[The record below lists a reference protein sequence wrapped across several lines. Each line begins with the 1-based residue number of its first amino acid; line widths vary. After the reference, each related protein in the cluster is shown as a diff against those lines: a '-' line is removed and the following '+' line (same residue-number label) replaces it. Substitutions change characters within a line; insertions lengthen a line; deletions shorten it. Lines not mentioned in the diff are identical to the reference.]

1 MKRSC
6 VDAKRDQ
13 VDIRDSKCAELFG
26 LGFTGNEGGVAGA
39 QEGTDAEP
47 NWTKGSIDGA
57 FRKKT
62 RKKTQRSDAQVGVDE
77 VGVPEERAGSE
88 GVAR

>member
-13 VDIRDSKCAELFG
+13 VNIRDPQCAELFG

-47 NWTKGSIDGA
+47 NGTKGSIDGA

-62 RKKTQRSDAQVGVDE
+62 QGSDAQVGVDE